1 MPKIYLSGNK
11 GIHQMSL
18 SVNYNSLYKN
28 GIDTSLLK
36 DVSNEILRRAA
47 QKNSQYTNSATVQ
60 RVNSTAKPVELGI
73 DLYQGKLNTDVQ
85 KQISMNNTLQ
95 FHFNQATLNSI
106 QYLNSKKMDGK
117 VIPAANEVVT
127 ETQKSVETPNSTQFM
142 SIFAA
147 STATD
152 KNGSNPFNNHELLVK
167 KTGKDSDDEKDNN
180 SLKSIF
186 S

>member
-1 MPKIYLSGNK
+1 
-11 GIHQMSL
+11 MSL
-18 SVNYNSLYKN
+18 NVNYNSLYKN

-47 QKNSQYTNSATVQ
+47 QKNSQYTNSTTTQ
-60 RVNSTAKPVELGI
+60 KVNSIAKPVELGI
-73 DLYQGKLNTDVQ
+73 DLYQGKLNTEIQ

-95 FHFNQATLNSI
+95 FNFNQATLNSI
-106 QYLNSKKMDGK
+106 QYLNSQAAISKKMDGK

-127 ETQKSVETPNSTQFM
+127 ETQKSAEAPNATQFM

-152 KNGSNPFNNHELLVK
+152 KNGSNPFNNHEFLVK
-167 KTGKDSDDEKDNN
+167 KSSKDSDNEKDNN

-186 S
+186 SK